1 MDPKQVEI
9 RLKALSEELRCLV
22 CQNQTLSDSSAD
34 LAVDL
39 RNQVKAMIEQ
49 GQSDDQIR
57 RYMVDRYGDFVL
69 FKPPVQANTW
79 LLWFGPFVLLLFG
92 ALIWRRVQLT
102 GAKVEQPESAEA
114 SSVRSATSP
123 STNTTANTRSS
134 TNPQIEA
141 ARKLLE

>member
-1 MDPKQVEI
+1 M
-9 RLKALSEELRCLV
+9 V
-22 CQNQTLSDSSAD
+22 CQNQTLSDSNAD

-49 GQSDDQIR
+49 GQSDTQIK

-92 ALIWRRVQLT
+92 ALIWRRVQLS
-102 GAKVEQPESAEA
+102 GAKVEQSGPVAKSSASSAPNAESA
-114 SSVRSATSP
+114 
-123 STNTTANTRSS
+123 TR
-134 TNPQIEA
+134 PQIEA
-141 ARKLLE
+141 ARRLLE